1 MMSPNMASGGKMG
14 VLADLYLSRDDKEAV
29 RYDNEPETFKDRE
42 QFRNFT
48 ELELSTLWAKI
59 RGIEWDVNSLDE
71 FHSVLVRDGGER
83 CIKRLPASMMDEL
96 ARLTPEQISTAA
108 SKWAATDEMRCDAA
122 DVQPIIEGLVRL
134 ARIASVQDRKLYFWN
149 CI

>member
-1 MMSPNMASGGKMG
+1 MMG
-14 VLADLYLSRDDKEAV
+14 VLADLYLSRDDEEAV
-29 RYDNEPETFKDRE
+29 RYDNEPETFKDRG

-48 ELELSTLWAKI
+48 ELELSTLWATIK
-59 RGIEWDVNSLDE
+59 GIEWDVNSLDD

-83 CIKRLPASMMDEL
+83 CINRLPTSMTDDL
-96 ARLTPEQISTAA
+96 ARLTPEQISIAA
-108 SKWAATDEMRCDAA
+108 TKWAATDEMRCDAT

-149 CI
+149 CT